1 MFELRVHEYFG
12 SLVTNLGPT
21 LGHNKLFMK
30 DDYLTNELFYL
41 IIETWLQ
48 HILMN

>member
-1 MFELRVHEYFG
+1 MFELRVHEYSG

-30 DDYLTNELFYL
+30 DDSLTNELFYL
-41 IIETWLQ
+41 IIET
-48 HILMN
+48 